1 MKFLSDFQQELI
13 SQTSIVH
20 YIEYQFE
27 KELKNVSNILDIEI
41 PENLYDDNS
50 GIMKKLILE
59 CDKALERINES
70 YLPDRPIPNII
81 RNVDMRE
88 PIGEVINYCIEG
100 LQCGETINIEELK
113 VELEE
118 TNKLNGENYYS
129 FTDKEL
135 EEIIISAQVIFDNR
149 RNNEL
154 YEQETAVEALKT
166 SINLVDNKSS
176 SNIFRQS
183 FINIFSIFDA
193 YIFESLKLYFCKK
206 PHELECF
213 LEIKN
218 NDKVRVNIEDVLLF
232 ENIEELK
239 ESMIHRQFDGKYL
252 SEIIRKLKKYNS
264 DLFSEIDYPA
274 LMEMIERRNI
284 HLHNKGFADSKY
296 CTSFNIYKFNIG
308 DYAYIDSEY
317 LFIKAFNSLSRFATN
332 FEKVFNIGTV

>member
-135 EEIIISAQVIFDNR
+135 EEIII
-149 RNNEL
+149 
-154 YEQETAVEALKT
+154 
-166 SINLVDNKSS
+166 
-176 SNIFRQS
+176 
-183 FINIFSIFDA
+183 
-193 YIFESLKLYFCKK
+193 
-206 PHELECF
+206 
-213 LEIKN
+213 
-218 NDKVRVNIEDVLLF
+218 
-232 ENIEELK
+232 
-239 ESMIHRQFDGKYL
+239 
-252 SEIIRKLKKYNS
+252 
-264 DLFSEIDYPA
+264 
-274 LMEMIERRNI
+274 
-284 HLHNKGFADSKY
+284 
-296 CTSFNIYKFNIG
+296 
-308 DYAYIDSEY
+308 
-317 LFIKAFNSLSRFATN
+317 
-332 FEKVFNIGTV
+332 

>member
-1 MKFLSDFQQELI
+1 MKFLSNFQQELI

-27 KELKNVSNILDIEI
+27 KELKNVLNIVDIEI
-41 PENLYDDNS
+41 PENLYDDNTDA
-50 GIMKKLILE
+50 MKKFISE

-81 RNVDMRE
+81 KNVDMRE
-88 PIGEVINYCIEG
+88 PIGEVINYCVEV
-100 LQCGETINIEELK
+100 LQCGEILSIKKLK
-113 VELEE
+113 KELEE
-118 TNKLNGENYYS
+118 INKLNGENYYS
-129 FTDKEL
+129 FTDEEL
-135 EEIIISAQVIFDNR
+135 EEIIASAQVIFDNA

-154 YEQETAVEALKT
+154 YEQEAAIEALKT

-176 SNIFRQS
+176 ANIFRQS

-206 PHELECF
+206 PQELECF

-218 NDKVRVNIEDVLLF
+218 NDKVKVNIEDVLLF
-232 ENIEELK
+232 DNIEELK

-264 DLFSEIDYPA
+264 ALFSEIEYSA

-284 HLHNKGFADSKY
+284 HLHNKGYADSKY
-296 CTSFNIYKFNIG
+296 CTSFNIYNFNVG
-308 DYAYIDSEY
+308 DYVYIDSEY
-317 LFIKAFNSLSRFATN
+317 LFIKVFNTLSQFATN
-332 FEKVFNIGTV
+332 FEKIFNI

>member
-1 MKFLSDFQQELI
+1 MKFLSNFQQELI

-27 KELKNVSNILDIEI
+27 KELKNVSNIVDIKI
-41 PENLYDDNS
+41 PENLYDDNTDV
-50 GIMKKLILE
+50 MKKLISK
-59 CDKALERINES
+59 CDKALEIINES
-70 YLPDRPIPNII
+70 YLPDRPIPNIMK
-81 RNVDMRE
+81 NVDMRE
-88 PIGEVINYCIEG
+88 PTGEVINYCVEV
-100 LQCGETINIEELK
+100 LQCGETLNVEELK
-113 VELEE
+113 KELEE

-129 FTDKEL
+129 FTD
-135 EEIIISAQVIFDNR
+135 EEIEEMIASAQVIFDNS

-154 YEQETAVEALKT
+154 HEQEASIEALKT

-206 PHELECF
+206 PQELENF

-218 NDKVRVNIEDVLLF
+218 NDKVKVNIEDVLLF
-232 ENIEELK
+232 ENIDELK
-239 ESMIHRQFDGKYL
+239 ESMIHKQFDGKYL
-252 SEIIRKLKKYNS
+252 SEIIRKLKKFNS
-264 DLFSEIDYPA
+264 ALFSEIDYPA

-308 DYAYIDSEY
+308 DYVYIDSEY
-317 LFIKAFNSLSRFATN
+317 LFIKVFNTLSQFATN
-332 FEKVFNIGTV
+332 FEKVFNI